1 MSDLDKLMKKLKKD
15 DPVDETAQ
23 TPVETPKVE
32 DVPVKAPAQTPE
44 LPEKFEDDSDDDD
57 DDVDEGEEKPIDHDP
72 KQTFVENEV
81 GILQNNGIFRR
92 ELLLIKK
99 EQLDVLKVMAQLLI
113 DIKKDGKIAK

>member
-1 MSDLDKLMKKLKKD
+1 
-15 DPVDETAQ
+15 
-23 TPVETPKVE
+23 VE

-57 DDVDEGEEKPIDHDP
+57 VDEGDSDEGEEKPIDHDP

-99 EQLDVLKVMAQLLI
+99 EQLDV
-113 DIKKDGKIAK
+113 